1 MVIDWKLA
9 LVCYPGEVMT
19 DMNNALYPDG
29 FYQVL
34 GLCCRLTLAT
44 SISAFCRLLQSHQGS
59 TIDSLDLLYLHHPCC
74 CGDIVHAG
82 PVSSSR

>member
-44 SISAFCRLLQSHQGS
+44 FNFSFLQA
-59 TIDSLDLLYLHHPCC
+59 P
-74 CGDIVHAG
+74 AK
-82 PVSSSR
+82 PSR